1 VGLGRRSKVL
11 VIHNP
16 QHNVR
21 VLGLSLLATGIIP
34 LVPVPVVEGVVD
46 HGMAIAQ
53 GDEWFIGVATEA
65 GEGGSTRIDPHGIG
79 DIGVGDDEGGARVG
93 VELYSADRAGTPIGS
108 QVQEAGI
115 LRVASHIRTRE
126 TSAKLITWN

>member
-1 VGLGRRSKVL
+1 MGFGGGSKVL

-21 VLGLSLLATGIIP
+21 VLGLGLLATGVIP
-34 LVPVPVVEGVVD
+34 LVSIPVVEGVVD
-46 HGMAIAQ
+46 DGMPIAQ

-65 GEGGSTRIDPHGIG
+65 GEGGPCAAHPYGIG

-93 VELYSADRAGTPIGS
+93 VELYSADRAGTAIGS
-108 QVQEAGI
+108 QV
-115 LRVASHIRTRE
+115 
-126 TSAKLITWN
+126 